1 MQLLHH
7 SLPLARPALLT
18 ALALALWCASL
29 RADTLEGTLER
40 GPAHSVLWFISPE
53 SGDLIGQV
61 FANTSPA
68 GQTILDNCLPGLSC
82 VAEDASMGEADETLL
97 QQLHFAHRPSGWWH
111 IRHAQRA
118 HMQDNLPMQERE
130 LRTRFG
136 QLRITDEHFLLLDD
150 RPVLAPAPQAA
161 PSASPAP
168 AAPTSAASPSTLL
181 ARLSAWW
188 HTLWSQWQN
197 RLRTL
202 LGRTP
207 LGSAA
212 TPELS
217 PPSQPIGTAEAVQG
231 NSALHLAAHLELQD
245 RDIVL
250 LQDTGGSACP
260 ALYRFATLTPSGIVV
275 TPEFGTCSGIAALTL
290 LAPSTGGSLP
300 EPQLAMTGY
309 MGPFEPLQE
318 RQRAAM
324 RLHRFVLSQ
333 GQVQE
338 LQP

>member
-1 MQLLHH
+1 MQFLRHA
-7 SLPLARPALLT
+7 PRFTRPALLA
-18 ALALALWCASL
+18 ALALLPWCSNL
-29 RADTLEGTLER
+29 RANTLEGTLER
-40 GPAHSVLWFISPE
+40 GPAHSVLWFVSPE

-68 GQTILDNCLPGLSC
+68 GQTILDHCLPGLSC
-82 VAEDASMGEADETLL
+82 VAEDASVDEADKALL

-111 IRHAQRA
+111 IRHVQRA
-118 HMQDNLPMQERE
+118 YMQDSLPMQERE

-136 QLRITDEHFLLLDD
+136 RLSITDEHFLLLDD
-150 RPVLAPAPQAA
+150 RPVLAAAPQAA
-161 PSASPAP
+161 PSAPSLS
-168 AAPTSAASPSTLL
+168 AAPTGAASPPTVLE
-181 ARLSAWW
+181 RLSAWW
-188 HTLWSQWQN
+188 HTLWSQWQK

-212 TPELS
+212 TPAPS
-217 PPSQPIGTAEAVQG
+217 PPPQPIGTAEAVQG
-231 NSALHLAAHLELQD
+231 NSALHLVAHLELQD

-260 ALYRFATLTPSGIVV
+260 ALYRFATLTPGGIVV

-290 LAPSTGGSLP
+290 LAPGTGGSLP

-333 GQVQE
+333 GQVQA